1 MKNIITKFCS
11 YKDIGLFNHIFILDV
26 NYVFNEKSIE
36 DIINYVKNEPF
47 FDVLIHTNH
56 ITDDVVTLL
65 QKISEFKQIWLQSDK
80 ILFEDIGVLD
90 DEDIIRNGI
99 DKIEVMIDA
108 LGDMIDLKKSLNG
121 KSFVKFDLVSL
132 PF

>member
-47 FDVLIHTNH
+47 FDVLIHTNY

-65 QKISEFKQIWLQSDK
+65 QKISEFKKIWLQSDK